1 VVVEVDT
8 GTCAEGLAEP
18 LPQRTRSMLRRAVHQ
33 HAADQ
38 PRRAYSPVLH
48 VGLPGE
54 EVASVDLA
62 AATPTDPGLRTD
74 VVTALRVRAAA
85 PPDHL
90 VWLTRPGGLEVQD
103 VDARWL
109 AAARASYAEA
119 GLPLTF
125 VVVNRRGWRDPRS
138 GLGRTWARVRPAR
151 PAAP

>member
-1 VVVEVDT
+1 
-8 GTCAEGLAEP
+8 
-18 LPQRTRSMLRRAVHQ
+18 
-33 HAADQ
+33 
-38 PRRAYSPVLH
+38 
-48 VGLPGE
+48 
-54 EVASVDLA
+54 
-62 AATPTDPGLRTD
+62 
-74 VVTALRVRAAA
+74 
-85 PPDHL
+85 
-90 VWLTRPGGLEVQD
+90 VQD